1 MFCGRRQVFVN
12 LRFTFNLTI
21 MKSQI
26 PEYKKNNLILMS
38 KKILF
43 AAALFFAI
51 TASAQK
57 KIEIS
62 ELPQPARDFIEK
74 HFKGISVD
82 KVKKDAEHG
91 EKGYEV
97 ILGDGTE
104 LEFWKDGS
112 YREVDG
118 KDKAIPTAFIDP
130 KIVAYVEKHYPKR
143 KITHI
148 DYGHKD
154 VDVDLTGD
162 LDLEFTKEGTFIKGE
177 KDD

>member
-1 MFCGRRQVFVN
+1 
-12 LRFTFNLTI
+12 
-21 MKSQI
+21 MKTA
-26 PEYKKNNLILMS
+26 LI
-38 KKILF
+38 
-43 AAALFFAI
+43 AAATLLAFS
-51 TASAQK
+51 ASAQK

-62 ELPQPARDFIEK
+62 ELPAPALSFIEK
-74 HFKGISVD
+74 YFPGVPVTKA
-82 KVKKDAEHG
+82 KKDAEHG

-97 ILGDGTE
+97 ILSNGFE

-118 KDKAIPTAFIDP
+118 NDTAIPTGFIDQ
-130 KIVAYVEKHYPKR
+130 KIVKYVAEHYPKR

-154 VDVDLTGD
+154 VDVDLTGK
-162 LDLEFTKEGTFIKGE
+162 LDLEFTKEGAFIKGE

>member
-1 MFCGRRQVFVN
+1 
-12 LRFTFNLTI
+12 
-21 MKSQI
+21 MKH
-26 PEYKKNNLILMS
+26 
-38 KKILF
+38 LF
-43 AAALFFAI
+43 YAAALLFAV

-62 ELPQPARDFIEK
+62 ELPAPARAFIEK
-74 HFKGISVD
+74 HFNGISVD
-82 KVKKDAEHG
+82 KVKKDAEYG

-97 ILGDGTE
+97 ILGNGFE

-112 YREVDG
+112 YREIDG
-118 KDKAIPTAFIDP
+118 KGKPIPTAYIDP
-130 KIVAYVEKHYPKR
+130 KIVDYVAKHYPKR

-154 VDVDLTGD
+154 VDVDLTGK
-162 LDLEFTKEGTFIKGE
+162 LDLEFTKDGTFIKGE